1 MPALRPRLFRLVHD
15 ASTALRRRLT
25 PAGRVLA
32 GAAGVAGALGVDT
45 RQSHAAMLFTL
56 GVALLLAALPFA
68 ALFRPRIEAMRR
80 LPAHATAGRPFAYTL
95 ELRNHSR
102 RTLRDLSAQEELAA
116 RPAGAAEWR
125 ARRARGR
132 AGANWLDR
140 AMGYPDWVALTRER
154 QGAQIPAV
162 PVPPLPPGGLARVT
176 VQARPLRRGVLRFAG
191 TRIARPDPLGLVNG
205 LLRTGRPGDLVVLP
219 ARYPCAPPPL
229 AGGRR
234 AQPGGVAL
242 AGPVGDAQEVMSVR
256 DYRPG
261 DPLRRIHWRSWAR
274 TGRPIVKE
282 LQDEYF
288 VRQALVLD
296 MATEP
301 GERFEAMVSVAAS
314 HLEPLAGPDALVD
327 LFLLG
332 VQATRLTSGRGLGS
346 QEGLLAALA
355 SVQAAPA
362 ADPSAPRGA
371 LAHAAQGLSG
381 AICVL
386 ADWDDPRRALVDA
399 LRGQGVTVA
408 ALVVSDAP
416 DARPGPL
423 APGVRRVR
431 AGHLAQDLAP

>member
-1 MPALRPRLFRLVHD
+1 
-15 ASTALRRRLT
+15 
-25 PAGRVLA
+25 
-32 GAAGVAGALGVDT
+32 
-45 RQSHAAMLFTL
+45 
-56 GVALLLAALPFA
+56 
-68 ALFRPRIEAMRR
+68 
-80 LPAHATAGRPFAYTL
+80 
-95 ELRNHSR
+95 
-102 RTLRDLSAQEELAA
+102 
-116 RPAGAAEWR
+116 
-125 ARRARGR
+125 
-132 AGANWLDR
+132 
-140 AMGYPDWVALTRER
+140 
-154 QGAQIPAV
+154 
-162 PVPPLPPGGLARVT
+162 
-176 VQARPLRRGVLRFAG
+176 
-191 TRIARPDPLGLVNG
+191 
-205 LLRTGRPGDLVVLP
+205 VVLP

-296 MATEP
+296 LVTEP
-301 GERFEAMVSVAAS
+301 GARFEAMVSVAAS

-332 VQATRLTSGRGLGS
+332 VRATRLTSGRGLARH
-346 QEGLLAALA
+346 EGLLAALA

-362 ADPSAPRGA
+362 ADPAALQGA
-371 LAHAAQGLSG
+371 LVQAAPGLSG

-386 ADWDDPRRALVDA
+386 ADWDEPRRALVDA
-399 LRGQGVTVA
+399 LRGHGVAVA
-408 ALVVSDAP
+408 ALVVNDAI
-416 DARPGPL
+416 DAGPGPL